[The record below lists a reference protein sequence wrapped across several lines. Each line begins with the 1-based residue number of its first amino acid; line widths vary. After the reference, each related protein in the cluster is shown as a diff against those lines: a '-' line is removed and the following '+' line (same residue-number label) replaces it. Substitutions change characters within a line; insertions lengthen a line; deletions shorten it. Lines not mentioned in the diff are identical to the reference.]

1 MTKKTKPRLRCNC
14 RVKPYISRTCER
26 GTNGCVVRHKQPKNL
41 LPTLLPA
48 EVESWKAPD
57 WNNPQPEPL
66 FGNHIRETWEVIKS
80 CFKPAGTVRFTK
92 RSVKAYLDRC
102 IVNWRAEFEIAKTL
116 EDGIIAQ
123 TYEAALQ
130 SVREDVFGEK
140 LPDKKLK

>member
-1 MTKKTKPRLRCNC
+1 MTKKKKKSKPNTRYC
-14 RVKPYISRTCER
+14 RVQMFSSRVCEK
-26 GTNGCVVRHKQPKNL
+26 GTKSCVVHHKQPKNL
-41 LPTLLPA
+41 LPTLLP
-48 EVESWKAPD
+48 VDQWKEEIA
-57 WNNPQPEPL
+57 PEPVETL
-66 FGNHIRETWEVIKS
+66 FGNHIRETWEIIKS

-102 IVNWRAEFEIAKTL
+102 IVNWRDEFEIAKTL